1 MLLNADVYIN
11 NIIITGITT
20 LVVSRV
26 AKGIGQKDISEIVVG
41 SGWCILGVNLA
52 GLIKIVIGKI
62 SETVGGIGDFI
73 GKIDSFIEG
82 LPIIVLDN

>member
-82 LPIIVLDN
+82 LPIIGLDN